1 MMALKWAAAERSAHA
16 CCQGAAGFFAAPS
29 IQATEIPIADN
40 AHPPLTGYFFPGV
53 FLEFP
58 YANRDRSFFARGGT
72 PG

>member
-1 MMALKWAAAERSAHA
+1 MMALKWATADFFAVSAKQAAE
-16 CCQGAAGFFAAPS
+16 AA
-29 IQATEIPIADN
+29 IADN

-58 YANRDRSFFARGGT
+58 YANRDRSFFARGCT